1 MKMEEEKAKLAVL
14 SGIAMHALLSND
26 CNNRLD
32 RADIVSLSVNI
43 AKEMLEEIDKAVK
56 GGRND

>member
-1 MKMEEEKAKLAVL
+1 MEEEKAKLVVL

-43 AKEMLEEIDKAVK
+43 AKEMLEEIDEVLE
-56 GGRND
+56 GSSND

>member
-1 MKMEEEKAKLAVL
+1 VL

-43 AKEMLEEIDKAVK
+43 AKEMLKEIDEAVE

>member
-1 MKMEEEKAKLAVL
+1 MEEEKAELVVL

-43 AKEMLEEIDKAVK
+43 AKEMLEEIDEALE
-56 GGRND
+56 GSSND